1 MNNYEIFTENFSQV
15 VQAHSISQAMNFF
28 FWEHMYKKGGVKII
42 AIVDCAYPEFLENP
56 NDKLRRDIHRLGQ
69 LPSCGE

>member
-15 VQAHSISQAMNFF
+15 IQANGMMSALAKFF
-28 FWEHMYKKGGVKII
+28 LINPEDKPI
-42 AIVDCAYPEFLENP
+42 AIVDCAYPEFLEHP

-69 LPSCGE
+69 IK

>member
-15 VQAHSISQAMNFF
+15 IQADDIPSALNRFHWDNQD
-28 FWEHMYKKGGVKII
+28 EKVI
-42 AIVDCAYPEFLENP
+42 AIVDCAYPEFLEHP

-69 LPSCGE
+69 IK